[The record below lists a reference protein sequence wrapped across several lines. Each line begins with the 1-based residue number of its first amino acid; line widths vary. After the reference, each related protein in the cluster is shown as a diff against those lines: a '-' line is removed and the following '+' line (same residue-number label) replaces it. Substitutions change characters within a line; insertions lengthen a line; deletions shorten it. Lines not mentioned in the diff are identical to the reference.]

1 MNTDPE
7 TSLPALF
14 QASWRRSWADLNLS
28 PPDGLQQRLL
38 AAYAQ
43 PQRHYHTQQ
52 HLAEC
57 LAHLDAVWQQA
68 QRPGEVAI
76 ALWFHDAIYEVKGN
90 DNELRSAQWA
100 VQALKDCGATDETCQ
115 RVYALIMAT
124 CHTATTTEASTKA
137 DAKLLVDIDLA
148 ILGASPER
156 FAEYDAQ
163 VAAEY
168 AWVPRLVY
176 RFKRKQVLNSFLQ
189 RDAIYLTPHFHQ
201 LLEAQARSNLSQT

>member
-1 MNTDPE
+1 MTASDPLLE
-7 TSLPALF
+7 RSWLRAWQALPAT
-14 QASWRRSWADLNLS
+14 
-28 PPDGLQQRLL
+28 PPQGLQQALL
-38 AAYAQ
+38 AAYAE
-43 PQRHYHTQQ
+43 PQRHYHTLQ
-52 HLAEC
+52 HLGEC
-57 LAHLDAVWQQA
+57 LAHFETVADQA
-68 QRPGEVAI
+68 RHPGEVEI
-76 ALWFHDAIYEVKGN
+76 SLWFHDAVYDVKGK
-90 DNELRSAQWA
+90 DNELRSARWA
-100 VQALKDCGATDETCQ
+100 AQVLGNSGVDEAACRRVQ
-115 RVYALIMAT
+115 ALIMAT
-124 CHTATTTEASTKA
+124 CHTAPPAGASTET

-201 LLEAQARSNLSQT
+201 RLEAQARCNLSQT

>member
-1 MNTDPE
+1 MNTE
-7 TSLPALF
+7 LVSLLQTSW
-14 QASWRRSWADLNLS
+14 QRSWAALGLT
-28 PPDGLQQRLL
+28 PPADLQQRLL
-38 AAYAQ
+38 AAYAE

-57 LAHLDAVWQQA
+57 LVHLDAVWQQA
-68 QRPGEVAI
+68 QRPSEVAI
-76 ALWFHDAIYEVKGN
+76 ALWFHDAIYDIKAK
-90 DNELRSAQWA
+90 DNELRCAQWA
-100 VQALKDCGATDETCQ
+100 VQELKDYGATDETCQ
-115 RVYALIMAT
+115 RVHALIMAT
-124 CHTATTTEASTKA
+124 CHSAAPAEASTEA

-176 RFKRKQVLNSFLQ
+176 HFKRQQVLNSFLQ

-201 LLEAQARSNLSQT
+201 RLEAQARRNLSQT

>member
-1 MNTDPE
+1 MNTE
-7 TSLPALF
+7 PASLF
-14 QASWRRSWADLNLS
+14 QTPWQRSWAALGLT
-28 PPDGLQQRLL
+28 PPADLQQRLL
-38 AAYAQ
+38 AAYAE

-57 LAHLDAVWQQA
+57 LAHFDAAWQQA
-68 QRPGEVAI
+68 QRPGEVAV
-76 ALWFHDAIYEVKGN
+76 ALWFHDAIYDIKAK

-115 RVYALIMAT
+115 RVHALIMAT
-124 CHTATTTEASTKA
+124 CHSAAPTGA

-148 ILGASPER
+148 ILGASSER

-201 LLEAQARSNLSQT
+201 RLEAQARCNLSLT

>member
-1 MNTDPE
+1 MHTESDIPQA
-7 TSLPALF
+7 LLF
-14 QASWRRSWADLNLS
+14 QSSWQRSWAALNLS
-28 PPDGLQQRLL
+28 PPDDLQQRLL
-38 AAYAQ
+38 AAYAE

-57 LAHLDAVWQQA
+57 LAHFDAVWEQA
-68 QRPGEVAI
+68 QRPGELAM
-76 ALWFHDAIYEVKGN
+76 ALWFHDAAYDIKGK

-100 VQALKDCGATDETCQ
+100 EQALKNSGATEASRQ
-115 RVYALIMAT
+115 RVSALIMAT
-124 CHTATTTEASTKA
+124 CHTAAPSDD

-156 FAEYDAQ
+156 FAEYDRQ

-176 RFKRKQVLNSFLQ
+176 GFKRKQVLRSFLE
-189 RDAIYLTPHFHQ
+189 RDFIYATPHFRQ
-201 LLEAQARSNLSQT
+201 RLEQQARSNLRLAIGT

>member
-1 MNTDPE
+1 MNTE
-7 TSLPALF
+7 PASLF
-14 QASWRRSWADLNLS
+14 QTSWQRSWAALGLT
-28 PPDGLQQRLL
+28 PPADLQQRLL
-38 AAYAQ
+38 PAYAE

-57 LAHLDAVWQQA
+57 LAHFDAVWQQA
-68 QRPGEVAI
+68 QRPGEVAM
-76 ALWFHDAIYEVKGN
+76 ALWFHDAIYDVKAK

-100 VQALKDCGATDETCQ
+100 VQALKDCGAADETCQ
-115 RVYALIMAT
+115 RVHALIMAT
-124 CHTATTTEASTKA
+124 CHTETPAEASTEA

-201 LLEAQARSNLSQT
+201 RLEAQARRNLSQT